1 MKANDLIIGAL
12 TLLVGLLLLITSFD
26 YPALPGQA
34 YGAGTMPRLLGGL
47 GIGLGVALLVKGWR
61 GGVAL
66 VSLDAW
72 ARDRRAIGVAG
83 TLVTTVFVILVS
95 GDLGF
100 VVTAIIAM
108 FAMMLI
114 GGIRVALALVVSVSA
129 SLVIYLAFSRLLL
142 VPLPRG
148 PVENLL
154 W

>member
-34 YGAGTMPRLLGGL
+34 YGAGGL

-114 GGIRVALALVVSVSA
+114 GGIRVAVALVVSVSA